1 MRLFIIA
8 LAALAVAGPAA
19 ALHEDGNPPGQI
31 AKDNPDTVSDRNAN
45 GQANGGD
52 YSPGFSASVG
62 TDRDGDGRTNGK
74 DYAPG
79 QHDHDE

>member
-1 MRLFIIA
+1 MRILITALTAIA
-8 LAALAVAGPAA
+8 LAGPAL

-31 AKDNPDTVSDRNAN
+31 AKDNPQTIGDRNGN
-45 GQANGGD
+45 GKANGGD
-52 YSPGFSASVG
+52 YSPGYSASVG
-62 TDRDGDGRTNGK
+62 KDRNEDGRTNGK